1 MIVDYNGAVVG
12 KQRDTNGST
21 YVRGVI
27 NIEALRH
34 HRANAQVT
42 NWMKDVRTEMAQII
56 YEQPIYPKNR
66 YIDRIP
72 GKHAE
77 YKEVIDRQIALMQE
91 RDIWKAPSK

>member
-1 MIVDYNGAVVG
+1 MLPAV
-12 KQRDTNGST
+12 TT
-21 YVRGVI
+21 
-27 NIEALRH
+27 
-34 HRANAQVT
+34 
-42 NWMKDVRTEMAQII
+42 WMKDVRTEMAQII

-91 RDIWKAPSK
+91 RNIWKAPSK